1 MSDFFQ
7 TQFLERYD
15 IFVQQLGMIFSDN
28 ETKNILN
35 QISGLSNNDKLLR
48 GSKFVSLLND
58 EIFDLFLKSKIK
70 VFSHKSPDTQIISES
85 LFGSNLCLKNLL
97 NNQPEEIKLIIWS
110 NLHTLY
116 MMGELLKPVQEQNS
130 ERIGHLSRLL
140 YNNRTSQ
147 NNTEELQLNDST
159 LVVNEPGFIP
169 NKKQH
174 TNQLKEML
182 GVDVNNETTD
192 MMEDIVKSFE
202 SVLSGNMSNP
212 IAGIME
218 VSNKISVKYA
228 EKINKGEI
236 ELDKLM
242 QSISKKVPGMDKMME
257 GMMSKTENKPKEKIL
272 MDDNFSTANV
282 KLGINKEEEKKGFD
296 IGGILKTADQFGF
309 IPGGKTGSLGGQT
322 LNGIPNMGKAI
333 ELIQKIEK
341 AQTREQAEELKK
353 EMDQFLQKEMGV
365 DVESLNAQLEN
376 VTQASGLKNQ

>member
-7 TQFLERYD
+7 TQYLERFD

-28 ETKNILN
+28 ETKEILKKL
-35 QISGLSNNDKLLR
+35 SELSNEEKLLR
-48 GSKFVSLLND
+48 GRTFVSLFN
-58 EIFDLFLKSKIK
+58 EENFDLFSKSKIR
-70 VFSHKSPDTQIISES
+70 VFSHKSADTQLISES
-85 LFGSNLCLKNLL
+85 LFGINLCLKNLL
-97 NNQPEEIKLIIWS
+97 NNQPEEIKQIIWL

-116 MMGELLKPVQEQNS
+116 LMGELLKPVTEQNL
-130 ERIGHLSRLL
+130 ERVGQLSRHLH
-140 YNNRTSQ
+140 
-147 NNTEELQLNDST
+147 
-159 LVVNEPGFIP
+159 
-169 NKKQH
+169 NKKQQSEETSIVVKENETKTESKGSTQH

-182 GVDVNNETTD
+182 GVDVNNQTTD

-202 SVLSGNMSNP
+202 SVLTGNMSNP

-218 VSNKISVKYA
+218 ISNKISVKYA

-257 GMMSKTENKPKEKIL
+257 GMMNKTETKPKEKIL
-272 MDDNFSTANV
+272 MDENFSTANV
-282 KLGINKEEEKKGFD
+282 PLGINKEEEKKGFD

-309 IPGGKTGSLGGQT
+309 IPGGKNGGSGEQMATGL
-322 LNGIPNMGKAI
+322 PNMGKAI

-353 EMDQFLQKEMGV
+353 EMDNFLQKEMGV

-376 VTQASGLKNQ
+376 VTKQMQS